1 MQADTRGAS
10 LLIGKATRI
19 FQASS
24 SQANSSHESNWTLG
38 LKVWWSII
46 VYATFRMYIGGLPPS
61 GGIQA
66 SACSLL
72 VHARRCNA
80 FANQL
85 QSEFQ
90 METR

>member
-10 LLIGKATRI
+10 LLIKRQGY
-19 FQASS
+19 FQASNP
-24 SQANSSHESNWTLG
+24 QAHSSHEGNWALD

-46 VYATFRMYIGGLPPS
+46 VYATFRMYIGGLPPF